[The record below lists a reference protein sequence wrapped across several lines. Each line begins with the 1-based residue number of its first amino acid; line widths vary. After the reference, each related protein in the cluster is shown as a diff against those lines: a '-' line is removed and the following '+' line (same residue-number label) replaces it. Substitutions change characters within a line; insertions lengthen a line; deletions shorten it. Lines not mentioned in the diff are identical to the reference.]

1 MRPRTAFA
9 LVVGFALAAAAQS
22 SAATCPPDCFSG
34 GGGPRA
40 TDCFLQWSGL
50 TATSLTCADGDPACD
65 LDGKLDGVCT
75 MNVSA
80 CINMPD
86 ASGAC
91 VTPTLSAPPKASG
104 KGVTAFRS
112 ALAALDPA
120 APGCTTGGLTTTLKV
135 KAGGIKPVVM
145 RVKTTAVSGGKKD
158 TDNVRLTCTA
168 GRPTLA
174 AVQPIFTAKCATLG
188 CHTDSTRS
196 GDLTL
201 TAGKARTAM
210 LDVRATASPRWIL
223 LKAGNPRK
231 SFLVRKLFPL
241 PALLG
246 SPMPQGCRITNTCLT
261 PEELA
266 TIVAWV
272 QAGAPE

>member
-1 MRPRTAFA
+1 MRFRTALA
-9 LVVGFALAAAAQS
+9 LLVAIALPAR
-22 SAATCPPDCFSG
+22 ATCPPDCFSG

-50 TATSLTCADGDPACD
+50 TATSLTCADGDPTCD
-65 LDGKLDGVCT
+65 LDGKVDGACT
-75 MNVSA
+75 LNVSA

-86 ASGAC
+86 PSGAC
-91 VTPTLSAPPKASG
+91 AASTLSAPPKASG

-120 APGCTTGGLTTTLKV
+120 RQDCTTGGVVTTLV
-135 KAGGIKPVVM
+135 PKAAGIKPVVM

-158 TDNVRLTCTA
+158 TDTVKLTCTA

-174 AVQPIFTAKCATLG
+174 VVQPIFTAKCATLG

-196 GDLTL
+196 GGLTL
-201 TAGKARTAM
+201 AAGRARAAL
-210 LDVRATASPRWIL
+210 LDVRATASPKWIL
-223 LKAGNPRK
+223 LKAGNPKK
-231 SFLVRKLFPL
+231 SFLVRKLFRL

-246 SPMPQGCRITNTCLT
+246 SPMPQGCTITNTCLT
-261 PEELA
+261 PDELA